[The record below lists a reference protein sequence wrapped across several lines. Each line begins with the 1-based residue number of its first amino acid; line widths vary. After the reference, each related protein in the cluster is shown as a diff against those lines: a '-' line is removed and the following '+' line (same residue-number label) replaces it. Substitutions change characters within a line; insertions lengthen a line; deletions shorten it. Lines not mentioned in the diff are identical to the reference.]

1 MAAKKDKD
9 KKKEDEKVDDESL
22 PESIC
27 DWRGSCGRKAFA
39 EVYPIDS
46 KASMLGD
53 FPVFKHEGW
62 SFLCFKH
69 FVYATLIGNSFVWCE
84 INVED
89 STRFTR
95 FVIKVLGYIV
105 KFYGGIRKV
114 RYYAE
119 LIDKLDNAD
128 IDNNIAKRLSEMVIM
143 K

>member
-1 MAAKKDKD
+1 MPKKEEKKD
-9 KKKEDEKVDDESL
+9 EDESL
-22 PESIC
+22 PEPIC
-27 DWRGSCGRKAFA
+27 DWNGNCGRKAFA

-62 SFLCFKH
+62 SFLCFRH
-69 FVYATLIGNSFVWCE
+69 FVYATLRGDPLVWCE
-84 INVED
+84 VNAED

-95 FVIKVLGYIV
+95 FVIKVLGIIV
-105 KFYGGIRKV
+105 RFYAGIRKV

-128 IDNNIAKRLSEMVIM
+128 IDNTIAKRVNEMVI
-143 K
+143 KK